1 MAGRRALCAVA
12 ATSCRLADRYLYRAG
27 MRLDRLDLNLLIALD
42 ALLQERGVSLAADRL
57 NMSQS
62 AASGALARLRD
73 YFRDDLLVLNGRS
86 MALTARAETLVDP
99 VRSVIEQIRATI
111 MVADPFDPATSDR
124 TLSVMATDYIFD
136 ILLRPA
142 ILACATEAPGIR
154 FELVSIVEHPVEAL
168 QRGQADLLI
177 GIDNVISTEHPSELL
192 YTEDF
197 VVAGWRDNPA
207 LAEPM
212 TLERYEQLGHVAV
225 RFGRQTSSYDSTAAR
240 LRSVA
245 RRVEV
250 TAPNF
255 TSVGGLLVGTER
267 IATIHRLLAVRLA
280 EFLPL
285 KLMEL
290 PFEMPPVREI
300 AQWSSRSANDP
311 AIAWLVARLKRIG
324 EQLRSTSGAPDR

>member
-1 MAGRRALCAVA
+1 MRVRRL
-12 ATSCRLADRYLYRAG
+12 TPRAD

-62 AASGALARLRD
+62 AASGALSRLRE
-73 YFRDDLLVLNGRS
+73 YFKDDLLVLHGRS
-86 MALTARAETLVDP
+86 MALTPRAEKLVQP
-99 VRSVIEQIRATI
+99 VRSVIDQIRSTI

-124 TLSVMATDYIFD
+124 TLSIMATDYIHE

-142 ILACATEAPGIR
+142 VVACATEAPGIR
-154 FELVSIVEHPVEAL
+154 FELVPIVESPVDAL
-168 QRGQADLLI
+168 QRGHADLLI
-177 GIDNVISTEHPSELL
+177 GIDTVVSTEHPSALL

-197 VVAGWRDNPA
+197 VIAGWAENPA
-207 LAEPM
+207 LADPITVE
-212 TLERYEQLGHVAV
+212 TYERLGHVAV
-225 RFGRQTSSYDSTAAR
+225 RFGRQTASYEATATR
-240 LRSVA
+240 LHAVA

-250 TAPNF
+250 IAPNF
-255 TSVGGLLVGTER
+255 SLVGGLLVGTNR

-290 PFEMPPVREI
+290 PFEMSPVREC
-300 AQWSSRSANDP
+300 AQWASRSASDP
-311 AIAWLVARLKRIG
+311 AIAWLVGKLKQIA
-324 EQLRSTSGAPDR
+324 EQLRSSAGAPSGL